1 MDEDLYG
8 WNDEDEKSNSERQLR
23 SREED
28 LVADEDD
35 AGLGLRPTEPPTL
48 SSSYGAGYS
57 PEYGGQVGSSQSAT
71 SYYSSSSSSTSS
83 TEATQSTQTMV
94 NTM

>member
-35 AGLGLRPTEPPTL
+35 AGLGLRPTEPPT